1 LFTGRW
7 RESDVGCPDAQLLD
21 LQHFGDGTLA
31 HAHTG
36 EIAPELIAHRIA
48 KLDAL
53 RATDHPDRKEKGRRA
68 TRGLISLAPS
78 WDVRSGF

>member
-1 LFTGRW
+1 MR
-7 RESDVGCPDAQLLD
+7 RCPVAGPPA
-21 LQHFGDGTLA
+21 FRTLA

-36 EIAPELIAHRIA
+36 EIAPEVIAHRIA

-53 RATDHPDRKEKGRRA
+53 RAITLIAKKRPQGA